1 MIRVFEDLK
10 VPILGFFMNSIL
22 SLLQNSFLV
31 SSSFLFFFFF
41 FLQYRK
47 PCFFYY
53 SSNFQKNI
61 IPAIRELM
69 RQRIKK

>member
-10 VPILGFFMNSIL
+10 VPILGFLMNSIL

-41 FLQYRK
+41 CNIESPVFSTTLLIFRKILFLQLE
-47 PCFFYY
+47 
-53 SSNFQKNI
+53 S
-61 IPAIRELM
+61 L
-69 RQRIKK
+69 